1 MQGWAPAF
9 STAKMATDRTPTPA
23 RESSTTRA
31 SLLDAAARMFAEH
44 GYNAAT
50 TRRIAAAAGVD
61 AALIARYFGS
71 KEGLYLAVVEASR
84 SSFEFQPA
92 PASPEL
98 YARTLLARW
107 LQNGGEPVAA
117 SIVRPQVSERARK
130 RLIRLLQDRF
140 LTPFAASLPDPDRER
155 AALTAELVAAAL
167 AGIALARSTGSLSRV
182 EAASEEAIAEV
193 VAEILHLG
201 SAPSSVAR
209 SAGDGVVGPE

>member
-1 MQGWAPAF
+1 MPGWGQAS
-9 STAKMATDRTPTPA
+9 STVKMASNPTPTRA

-44 GYNAAT
+44 GYDVAT
-50 TRRIAAAAGVD
+50 TRQIAAAAGVD

-84 SSFEFQPA
+84 SSFEFQPE
-92 PASPEL
+92 PVSPEL
-98 YARTLLARW
+98 YTRTLLARW
-107 LQNGGEPVAA
+107 LQNGGGPVAA
-117 SIVRPQVSERARK
+117 SIVRPQASERARK
-130 RLIRLLQDRF
+130 RLIRLLRDRF
-140 LTPFAASLPDPDRER
+140 LAPFADSLPDPDPER

-193 VAEILHLG
+193 LAEIIHFE
-201 SAPSSVAR
+201 
-209 SAGDGVVGPE
+209 GPAFERRRA